1 MFDVHCAACDRRRL
15 VFPGQVLGIQNGPHG
30 MTVTY
35 RCWCGATGALR
46 TGRGTQEPAPLAAAS

>member
-15 VFPGQVLGIQNGPHG
+15 VFAGQVLGIENGEHG

-46 TGRGTQEPAPLAAAS
+46 TGRGAEAPAPLAAAS

>member
-1 MFDVHCAACDRRRL
+1 MFDVHCAACGKRRL
-15 VFPGQVLGIQNGPHG
+15 VFAGQVLGIDNGPHG

-46 TGRGTQEPAPLAAAS
+46 TGRGAAAPAPLAAAS

>member
-1 MFDVHCAACDRRRL
+1 MFDVHCAACGKRRL
-15 VFPGQVLGIQNGPHG
+15 VFAGQVLGIDNGPHG

-46 TGRGTQEPAPLAAAS
+46 TGRGVEPAPLAAAS